1 MILKDI
7 DKMFGII
14 KSLENDITD
23 QQVLLNAAN
32 GSIKRLEAN
41 IEKNKNRITKVEEQ
55 IEQIDGQIE
64 SAKKEKEALENK
76 KSEILQNPNQ
86 SLIVQPSKRRTPFDL
101 FRFLFFGIPYEKS
114 DVVTVQNTEDLD
126 KKIAE
131 KQSEVEMLERQK
143 DSCGTEKSKIK
154 EDITKNEKLIKD
166 IERNAVKFK
175 KELDRLQ
182 ESVREIS
189 EAIRNLYNKNKDNKN
204 KKYGDLKS
212 RGINSFEELKDIFG
226 EIVIGEDDL
235 QELSKSSRKK
245 RQNNAFSEYYIFT
258 TRDSIKISSEGND
271 VYSIDSGKI
280 PKTSKIAI
288 LVPMNE
294 IESRSVV
301 AFDSNNI
308 ILTDEFTYPKGTV
321 CLIPQKNGAEL
332 KEIIRQNPNFSNVI
346 VIEYEGSEIGEY
358 PRYLV
363 KLLEGNDPKNWNRE
377 LFIKK
382 YPYLKDAKDN
392 YFEEQ
397 AVNNILQLIAK
408 LNKCQIS
415 RFDYFLYFLKI
426 AEQQAELGTEE
437 VFKRALLSE
446 KRSVQEQI
454 KYIVNRIK
462 NKGYIFS
469 EDGIKLISDIFSEKY
484 DLTEKEAN
492 KIEQTALISN
502 KQYRAVVVRNIRNY
516 IRERDTQIS
525 KITMFRNIFFGIFAI
540 DNGILD
546 IEKETADY
554 YTEKEEKAKTEEAI
568 REWTRLIQSS
578 EDEEERTNNK
588 SKKKQNSRILRQE
601 KRQRKVYFDE
611 EYTREIDLWLNKI
624 GEICENSKLGINVN
638 WTLKQGTLILANTMP
653 NINEMDEYSQSSN
666 IIVFENQ
673 RVPLKKR
680 LNVDEL
686 NKKET
691 FLKHGE
697 SRIVALVRMINVCNR
712 LAHTYKYLL
721 ENYIFD
727 FFYEDNQNLEKKEV
741 IKSREFK
748 EIAQALQNYCVI
760 NKETNL
766 PLQSIN
772 ASWNRLTNFLTS
784 KSISK
789 WPTADFLDSISQLID
804 LRDRCYEEK
813 NKLILYTIP
822 KMKKANKKGPDSYSY
837 GIVQTTTEGTEK
849 IDNVLYINLPGYG
862 QFGFHIISP
871 EILNDIYSEYDSEL
885 PIIKSDYDQKKG
897 RVQPPIPTM
906 GLSEELND
914 YIQENGLDVLLNKIA
929 ENGLNVLLNKIAE
942 NGEKYEDTRKDIFN
956 VLLNYGKPIDEIK
969 DALKIFDNQYG
980 GHEPRD

>member
-1 MILKDI
+1 M
-7 DKMFGII
+7 
-14 KSLENDITD
+14 SS
-23 QQVLLNAAN
+23 AN
-32 GSIKRLEAN
+32 TN
-41 IEKNKNRITKVEEQ
+41 
-55 IEQIDGQIE
+55 
-64 SAKKEKEALENK
+64 
-76 KSEILQNPNQ
+76 
-86 SLIVQPSKRRTPFDL
+86 
-101 FRFLFFGIPYEKS
+101 
-114 DVVTVQNTEDLD
+114 
-126 KKIAE
+126 
-131 KQSEVEMLERQK
+131 
-143 DSCGTEKSKIK
+143 
-154 EDITKNEKLIKD
+154 
-166 IERNAVKFK
+166 
-175 KELDRLQ
+175 
-182 ESVREIS
+182 
-189 EAIRNLYNKNKDNKN
+189 
-204 KKYGDLKS
+204 
-212 RGINSFEELKDIFG
+212 
-226 EIVIGEDDL
+226 
-235 QELSKSSRKK
+235 
-245 RQNNAFSEYYIFT
+245 
-258 TRDSIKISSEGND
+258 
-271 VYSIDSGKI
+271 SGKI

-397 AVNNILQLIAK
+397 AVNNILELIES
-408 LNKCQIS
+408 LNGLEIS
-415 RFDYFLYFLKI
+415 DFRYFLHIIQTK
-426 AEQQAELGTEE
+426 EQKGLGTEE

-469 EDGIKLISDIFSEKY
+469 EDGIKLISDIFSEEYK
-484 DLTEKEAN
+484 LTEKEAN
-492 KIEQTALISN
+492 KIDQTALISN
-502 KQYRAVVVRNIRNY
+502 IQYRAVVVRNIRNC
-516 IRERDTQIS
+516 IRKRDTQIS
-525 KITMFRNIFFGIFAI
+525 KITMLRNIFLGIFAI

-554 YTEKEEKAKTEEAI
+554 YTEKEEKAKKEEEI

-578 EDEEERTNNK
+578 EDEKERTNNK
-588 SKKKQNSRILRQE
+588 SKKKTNSRILRQE

-611 EYTREIDLWLNKI
+611 EYTRKIDLWLNKI

-673 RVPLKKR
+673 SVPLKKR
-680 LNVDEL
+680 LNLDEL

-727 FFYEDNQNLEKKEV
+727 FFYGDNPNLERKEV
-741 IKSREFK
+741 IKSKEFK
-748 EIAQALQNYCVI
+748 EIAQVLQNYCVI
-760 NKETNL
+760 NKEASL
-766 PLQSIN
+766 SLKSIN
-772 ASWNRLTNFLTS
+772 DSWNQMINSLHTKT
-784 KSISK
+784 ISK
-789 WPTADFLDSISQLID
+789 MPTADFLDSISQLID
-804 LRDRCYEEK
+804 LRDRCYEKK

-822 KMKKANKKGPDSYSY
+822 KMKEANKKIPGTYSY
-837 GIVQTTTEGTEK
+837 GVIQTNIEETGKT
-849 IDNVLYINLPGYG
+849 DNVLCINLPGYG

-885 PIIKSDYDQKKG
+885 PIIKSEYDQKRG

-914 YIQENGLDVLLNKIA
+914 YIQENGLNTLLNQIA
-929 ENGLNVLLNKIAE
+929 ENGAE
-942 NGEKYEDTRKDIFN
+942 YEMRRKDIFN
-956 VLLNYGKPIDEIK
+956 VLLNYGMPIDEIK
-969 DALKIFDNQYG
+969 KCLKIFDNQYG
-980 GHEPRD
+980 GHEPSD

>member
-7 DKMFGII
+7 DKTFGII
-14 KSLENDITD
+14 KSLENDIID
-23 QQVLLNAAN
+23 QQVLLNTAN

-41 IEKNKNRITKVEEQ
+41 IEKNKNRITEVEKQ

-86 SLIVQPSKRRTPFDL
+86 SLIVQPSKRRSPFDL

-114 DVVTVQNTEDLD
+114 DVVSVQNTEDLD

-131 KQSEVEMLERQK
+131 KQSEVEMLERKK
-143 DSCGTEKSKIK
+143 DVLMAEKSEI
-154 EDITKNEKLIKD
+154 EENIPNNEKLIED
-166 IERNAVKFK
+166 IKRNAAELK

-182 ESVREIS
+182 KSVHEIS

-258 TRDSIKISSEGND
+258 TRDSIKISSEGNN

-308 ILTDEFTYPKGTV
+308 ILTDEFNYPKGTV

-377 LFIKK
+377 MFIKK
-382 YPYLKDAKDN
+382 YPYLKDIKDN
-392 YFEEQ
+392 YYEEQ
-397 AVNNILQLIAK
+397 AINNILELIES
-408 LNKCQIS
+408 LNGLEIS
-415 RFDYFLYFLKI
+415 GFRYFLHIIQTK
-426 AEQQAELGTEE
+426 EQKGLGTEE
-437 VFKRALLSE
+437 VFERALLSK

-454 KYIVNRIK
+454 EYIVNRIK
-462 NKGYIFS
+462 SKGYIFS
-469 EDGIKLISDIFSEKY
+469 EEGIKLIRDIFSEEYK
-484 DLTEKEAN
+484 LTEKEVN
-492 KIEQTALISN
+492 KIDQTALISN
-502 KQYRAVVVRNIRNY
+502 IQYRAVVVRNIRNC
-516 IRERDTQIS
+516 IGKRDTQIS
-525 KITMFRNIFFGIFAI
+525 KITMLRNIFLGIFAI

-546 IEKETADY
+546 IEKETSDY
-554 YTEKEEKAKTEEAI
+554 YTEKKEKAKTKEEI
-568 REWTRLIQSS
+568 REWTRLIESPEQDESNNAGSS
-578 EDEEERTNNK
+578 NAR
-588 SKKKQNSRILRQE
+588 SRKKTTPKIFEKE

-611 EYTREIDLWLNKI
+611 EYTRKIDLWLNKI

-638 WTLKQGTLILANTMP
+638 WALKQGTLILANTMP
-653 NINEMDEYSQSSN
+653 NINEMDECSQSSN

-680 LNVDEL
+680 LNLDEL

-727 FFYEDNQNLEKKEV
+727 FFYGDNPNLERKEV
-741 IKSREFK
+741 IKSKEFK
-748 EIAQALQNYCVI
+748 EIAQPILIYCVE
-760 NKETNL
+760 NKEVSSSL
-766 PLQSIN
+766 KLIN
-772 ASWNRLTNFLTS
+772 DRWNRMINSLHTKT
-784 KSISK
+784 ISK
-789 WPTADFLDSISQLID
+789 MPTADFLDSISQLID
-804 LRDRCYEEK
+804 LRDRCYEKK

-822 KMKKANKKGPDSYSY
+822 KMKEANKKGPGTYSY
-837 GIVQTTTEGTEK
+837 GVIQTNIEETGKT
-849 IDNVLYINLPGYG
+849 DNVLCINLPGYG

-885 PIIKSDYDQKKG
+885 PIIKSEYDQKRG

-906 GLSEELND
+906 GLSEELSN
-914 YIQENGLDVLLNKIA
+914 YIKENGLD
-929 ENGLNVLLNKIAE
+929 VLLNKIAE

-956 VLLNYGKPIDEIK
+956 VLLNYGISIK
-969 DALKIFDNQYG
+969 KIKKLLIEFDNSKYG
-980 GHEPRD
+980 R